1 MFGQFAEW
9 LGAVDEP
16 PLEFDGAVV
25 DVLPP
30 DELLVWASAA
40 AAPPPISAPESVTA
54 TSACLN
60 RRVMSF
66 TSLRSDMTPASPRG
80 FNAR

>member
-1 MFGQFAEW
+1 MFGQFAVW
-9 LGAVDEP
+9 PGGVDEP
-16 PLEFDGAVV
+16 PLELGGAVV

-30 DELLVWASAA
+30 DELLVCASAA

-54 TSACLN
+54 TNACLN

-66 TSLRSDMTPASPRG
+66 TSLRS
-80 FNAR
+80 FART